1 MISADDAMRQA
12 PPTIREY
19 LAKGVEIIDREMG
32 KGYAAKHPNLLGCFV
47 IACALDY
54 FACRNENAMELLGE
68 NFKSG
73 LEEAVSSWIEY
84 REQNE

>member
-1 MISADDAMRQA
+1 MISASDTMRQA

-19 LAKGVEIIDREMG
+19 LAKGIEIIDREMG
-32 KGYAAKHPNLLGCFV
+32 KGYAAQHPNLLGCFV

-68 NFKSG
+68 TIQATVEGATAS
-73 LEEAVSSWIEY
+73 LIENK
-84 REQNE
+84 EQS